1 MKAIHKFILHV
12 VHNLSPLF
20 EYDQKQ
26 TDAIINHYK
35 QEADD
40 LNIQIS
46 DAQLKAYIKRFE
58 QLKSSVIAKGGTD
71 LIRQVKKPVQ
81 ITTPN
86 GEIVTKQKNDYEIIF
101 PLSKLIR
108 LVTSTKGVEA
118 PDEVE
123 TTPDV
128 VYNQDGLTI
137 YNGSKEDNCLN
148 YGRGESWC
156 ITRGSF
162 GNYRYD
168 TNRKNP
174 TFYLVKDNNLP
185 DSDRKSFFVVVV
197 GSDNTYKAS
206 DRSNNDVGG
215 RATEWDRWEPWS
227 FVEQNFPSVRGLRS
241 TFKYIPLSSAEK
253 LNQSYKSNPTTIR
266 DFIKFPYSVKE
277 QYLVIRKGRELFT
290 DVSTDQFVEKYLP
303 KYPQLASF
311 ISTNYG
317 IIPSEILVKHLDKF
331 SNQDTRS
338 IIANMRDKIKSSLLS
353 SETIPFEVKK
363 FLVKFDKWSLDPSER
378 LYVTK
383 DGNSIV
389 KLTLGDDVKIGVYT
403 EEDDYPDVKLNKRT
417 SKYLLDYPELDK
429 IPLNNLLALAKDE
442 VIDKN
447 LITKVLDKAK
457 EDPNSA
463 IVVKPGEGG
472 DIILDSNTFSSY
484 KIDNSG
490 RISAMPFDNEE
501 VQQVFNDSKDNE
513 SFQQNALNLFKTG
526 RPIPTTIDKKALAS
540 VINSMSYEQR
550 RIQDAQNNPA
560 VVLTSTDENIPF
572 FTVSTNQTSI
582 ASYLKPLFIFNNR
595 GGFINT
601 YTGWNDEMMES
612 YFAYLRQI
620 NKSFNDIELKNIL
633 NASIPSET
641 KKAFAKN
648 NPPVNADNV
657 YKVITYNDGGA
668 SDVILINTAN
678 PRESLILSTARNNL
692 KQLNLPAARAR
703 QLLGQALP
711 APADGATPP
720 AAGGNAAG
728 PRRGRPAG
736 VPNAPRPQQPAAP
749 AAAGNQNVGAY
760 MQAAGIMNGFMDLPR
775 PILRRLNVNDARGVS
790 VANNRGA
797 SRRQNILGDAG
808 RVISSLE
815 VGPSTIYLIRLPN
828 GSSIASVVIQPG
840 NSHYII
846 TPQSAYQLESPSQ
859 LLSALQQRNLAEIH
873 QYLVNEYMER
883 NPEHLTEFKELLRKH
898 INEKKK

>member
-1 MKAIHKFILHV
+1 MKAIDKFILHV
-12 VHNLSPLF
+12 VHNLFPLN
-20 EYDQKQ
+20 EYSQGILNTIMQ
-26 TDAIINHYK
+26 HYRD
-35 QEADD
+35 EADD
-40 LNIQIS
+40 LNISIT
-46 DAQLKAYIKRFE
+46 DDQLKKYIERFDRI
-58 QLKSSVIAKGGTD
+58 KSGIIKKGGTD
-71 LIRQVKKPVQ
+71 LVKIGAGGKAEV
-81 ITTPN
+81 
-86 GEIVTKQKNDYEIIF
+86 IVS
-101 PLSKLIR
+101 LSKLIR
-108 LVTSTKGVEA
+108 IITSSKGAEEA
-118 PDEVE
+118 PEEADI
-123 TTPDV
+123 TPDV
-128 VYNQDGLTI
+128 VYNQDGLII

-174 TFYLVKDNNLP
+174 TFYLVKDNNLS

-227 FVEQNFPSVRGLRS
+227 FVEQNFPSITGLKNV
-241 TFKYIPLSSAEK
+241 FKYIPLSSSEK
-253 LNQSYKSNPTTIR
+253 LNQSYKNNPTSIR

-277 QYLVIRKGRELFT
+277 QYLVVRKGKELFT
-290 DVSTDQFVEKYLP
+290 DISTDQFVEKYLS

-383 DGNSIV
+383 DGNAIV
-389 KLTLGDDVKIGVYT
+389 KLIMEEDIKLGVYT
-403 EEDDYPDVKLNKRT
+403 EEDDYPNVKLNKRT

-429 IPLNNLLALAKDE
+429 IPLNNLLKLSKDE
-442 VIDKN
+442 IIDKN
-447 LITKVLDKAK
+447 LITKVLDQAK

-463 IVVKPGEGG
+463 IIVKETENG
-472 DIILDSNTFSSY
+472 DIILDSNSFSSY
-484 KIDNSG
+484 KIGTDGKITS
-490 RISAMPFDNEE
+490 IPFDNEE
-501 VQQVFNDSKDNE
+501 VQQAFASARDNKG
-513 SFQQNALNLFKTG
+513 FQQNALNIFKTE
-526 RPIPTTIDKKALAS
+526 RDIPVTIDKKALVDVVNSIPYNQRVVTPTNSSNPRS
-540 VINSMSYEQR
+540 V
-550 RIQDAQNNPA
+550 
-560 VVLTSTDENIPF
+560 VVLTSTDENMSL
-572 FTVSTNQTSI
+572 FTMYVNPTMASEYIRPATAYSARGTITSGYDRFTDEV
-582 ASYLKPLFIFNNR
+582 AS
-595 GGFINT
+595 
-601 YTGWNDEMMES
+601 S
-612 YFAYLRQI
+612 YFTYLRQA
-620 NKSFNDIELKNIL
+620 NKSFDDNELKGILSNSSNNI
-633 NASIPSET
+633 ST
-641 KKAFAKN
+641 KKAFVRN

-657 YKVITYNDGGA
+657 FKAVIDDNG
-668 SDVILINTAN
+668 DVYLINTQN
-678 PRESLILSTARNNL
+678 TRESFMLSTARNNL
-692 KQLNLPAARAR
+692 RGASISTPTAR

-711 APADGATPP
+711 APAAGAAQP
-720 AAGGNAAG
+720 AAGGDVAG

-749 AAAGNQNVGAY
+749 AAAGNQNVGAF

-840 NSHYII
+840 NNHYLI
-846 TPQSAYQLESPSQ
+846 TSQSAYQLESPSQ

-883 NPEHLTEFKELLRKH
+883 NPKHLTEFKELLRKH